1 MTDKQLEKIKNALD
15 ERRGFALYTDEQMGN
30 ETGCF
35 LENNPDYIYL
45 KGMLDVVRILG
56 VEYSIENG
64 EFVLYD

>member
-1 MTDKQLEKIKNALD
+1 MTDKQLEKIKKALD

-30 ETGCF
+30 ETGYY

-56 VEYSIENG
+56 IEYSIENG